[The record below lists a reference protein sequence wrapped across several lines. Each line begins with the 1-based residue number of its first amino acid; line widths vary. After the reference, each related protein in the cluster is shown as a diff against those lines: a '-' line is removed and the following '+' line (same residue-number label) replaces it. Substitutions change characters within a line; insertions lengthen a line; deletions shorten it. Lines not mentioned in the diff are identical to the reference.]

1 MERSVFD
8 RMNELEAEHWWF
20 TARRMIIASLI
31 GPLLRGKA
39 DVRIL
44 EAGCGSG
51 GNLSMLSR
59 FGKVE
64 AFEFDKIAL
73 SAAQEKSGL
82 DVRFGALPDEVPFLE
97 NQYDLIGL
105 FDVLE
110 HIEDDKASL
119 STLAGN
125 LSKDGKIL
133 VTVPAFPFLWSKHD
147 ERHHH
152 FRRYTRASLID
163 VAQKA
168 GLKVS
173 YCSYFNTFLFP
184 VAVSSRAVKKII
196 GRQTPD
202 DTLPPKLINAM
213 FAQIFGFERHLL
225 RRIRLPFGLSLVATL
240 EKA

>member
-8 RMNELEAEHWWF
+8 RMNEIEAQHWWF
-20 TARRMIIASLI
+20 TARRRIIASLI
-31 GPLLRGKA
+31 GPLLRGKG

-59 FGKVE
+59 FGRVD
-64 AFEFDKIAL
+64 AFEFDKVAL
-73 SAAQEKSGL
+73 AAAREKSGL
-82 DVRFGALPDEVPFLE
+82 DIHFGALPEAVPFVD
-97 NQYDLIGL
+97 NKYDLIGL

-110 HIEDDKASL
+110 HIEADQASL
-119 STLAGN
+119 VTLAGR
-125 LSKDGKIL
+125 LSEGGKIL
-133 VTVPAFPFLWSKHD
+133 VTVPAFPSLWSKHD
-147 ERHHH
+147 EQHHH
-152 FRRYTRASLID
+152 FRRYTRASMTD
-163 VAQKA
+163 VAQEA

-173 YCSYFNTFLFP
+173 YSSYFNTLLFP
-184 VAVSSRAVKKII
+184 LAVGSRALKKIV

-202 DTLPPKLINAM
+202 DVLPPKWLNTV

-225 RRIRLPFGLSLVATL
+225 QRCRLPFGLSLVATL